1 MLGKYRLLF
10 AALLISVLTGCGSGG
25 TTTGTTAA
33 TGTDSATT
41 TKTQSATDNVS
52 LAWRA
57 PATRVDGSYLP
68 NSELAGYRVYMGT
81 ASNNLAPLVDL
92 NDETMTSYSVGTLPA
107 GSYYFAV
114 SAYDTDGLESSFSQI
129 LKIVIS

>member
-10 AALLISVLTGCGSGG
+10 AALLISVLTGCGSRM
-25 TTTGTTAA
+25 TTGTTAA
-33 TGTDSATT
+33 TGADTT
-41 TKTQSATDNVS
+41 TNTQTQSTSQSVN

-57 PATRVDGSYLP
+57 PATRTDGSYLP
-68 NSELAGYRVYMGT
+68 NNDLAGYRVYMGT

-92 NDETMTSYSVGTLPA
+92 NDETITSYSVGNLPA